1 MIASLLA
8 AFALGLLVAFG
19 FAPYGIWPLALL
31 GYAGLALLLGERAGS
46 RRGAFGIGW
55 CFGLGQ
61 FVLGLD
67 WIAQAFTFQAAM
79 PAWLGW
85 IAVVLL
91 SLYLA
96 VFPGLAALA
105 AWWAT
110 RRIGG
115 GAASLSLFLGA
126 AWAASEWLR
135 STAFT
140 GFAWNPAAVAFVDL
154 PLAQVAR
161 LIGTYALS
169 GVIVASAGFV
179 LILATTPRE
188 RLGRRTLFTRANIP
202 ALIGLIVLAGLYFA
216 PGIAVYT
223 GQHAPPPPATGPL
236 ITVVQPMIGQGERW
250 NPTLGER
257 HLAREIALSGKPGPI
272 PRILLWSESA
282 FEDDVA
288 EAPEIRAE
296 VTPLLGPKDVVFG
309 GGVQPIRNAD
319 GAMIAARNSSFVIDA
334 AGGIVGRY
342 DKAHLVPYG
351 EYLPM
356 RPILSRIGLS
366 RLAPGDL
373 DFRPGPGARTITLP
387 TGVKVGVQ
395 ICYEMVFSGHV
406 VDEDDRP
413 DFIFNPSNDS
423 WFGRAGPPQHL
434 AQARL
439 RAIEEGLPVARAT
452 PTGISAL
459 IAPDGR
465 IVDKLDAGA
474 MGMFNARL
482 PAPVARPL
490 FTYMGNWM
498 AGIAALLM
506 VALAFVAGTYK
517 EGFI

>member
-1 MIASLLA
+1 MIASLPA
-8 AFALGLLVAFG
+8 ALALGLLVAFG
-19 FAPYGIWPLALL
+19 FAPYGIWPLALI
-31 GYAGLALLLGERAGS
+31 GYAGLALLLGERTDG
-46 RRGAFGIGW
+46 RRRAFAIGW
-55 CFGLGQ
+55 WFGLGQ

-67 WIAQAFTFQAAM
+67 WIAHAFTYQAAM

-85 IAVVLL
+85 VAVVLL

-115 GAASLSLFLGA
+115 GAASLSLFLGG
-126 AWAASEWLR
+126 AWTASEWLR
-135 STAFT
+135 GTLFT
-140 GFAWNPAAVAFVDL
+140 GFAWNPASVAFVDL

-161 LIGTYALS
+161 VIGTYALS

-179 LILATTPRE
+179 LILATTPRD
-188 RLGRRTLFTRANIP
+188 RLGRRTLPSRANIP
-202 ALIGLIVLAGLYFA
+202 ALVGLIVLAGLYGA
-216 PGIAVYT
+216 PGVAVYT
-223 GQHAPPPPATGPL
+223 GQGSPAPPATGPL
-236 ITVVQPMIGQGERW
+236 VTVVQPMIGQGERW
-250 NPTLGER
+250 DPTLGAR
-257 HLAREIALSGKPGPI
+257 HLRRQIALSGRPGATT
-272 PRILLWSESA
+272 RLLLWPESA

-288 EAPEIRAE
+288 EAPEIRVA
-296 VTPLLGPKDVVFG
+296 VTPLLGPRDVVFG
-309 GGVQPIRNAD
+309 GGVLPIRDAA
-319 GAMIAARNSSFVIDA
+319 GTMVAARNSSFAIDA
-334 AGGIVGRY
+334 AGRIVGRY

-356 RPILSRIGLS
+356 RPILSRIGLA

-373 DFRPGPGARTITLP
+373 DFRPGPGPRTVTLP
-387 TGVKVGVQ
+387 GGIKVGVQ

-413 DFIFNPSNDS
+413 QFIYNPSNDS

-439 RAIEEGLPVARAT
+439 RAIEEGLPVVRAT

-465 IVDKLDAGA
+465 IVDRLDAGA
-474 MGMFNARL
+474 MGMFTARL
-482 PAPVARPL
+482 PAPTAPPL
-490 FTYMGNWM
+490 FGRVGNWM
-498 AGIAALLM
+498 AGLVALAL
-506 VALAFVAGTYK
+506 AGLAFVAGTYK